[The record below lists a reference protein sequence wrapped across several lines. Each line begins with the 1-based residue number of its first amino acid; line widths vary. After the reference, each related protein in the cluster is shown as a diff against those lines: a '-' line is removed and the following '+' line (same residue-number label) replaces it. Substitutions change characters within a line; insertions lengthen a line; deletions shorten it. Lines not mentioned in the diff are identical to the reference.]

1 MYKKREMLEHFPHV
15 VHSLTS
21 KPIHFERKRFYY
33 LYYQTLK
40 V

>member
-15 VHSLTS
+15 VHSFYQQTDSL
-21 KPIHFERKRFYY
+21 EGKRFYY